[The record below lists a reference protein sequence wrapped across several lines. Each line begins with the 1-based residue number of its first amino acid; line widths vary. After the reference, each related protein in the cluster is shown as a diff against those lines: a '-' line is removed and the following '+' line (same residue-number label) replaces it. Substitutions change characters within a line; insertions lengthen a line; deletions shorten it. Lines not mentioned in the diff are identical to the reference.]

1 MFVTINIPPA
11 KEDNFMC
18 NNGYSIEQR
27 KYFDDLAHIGVRVIE
42 GANLIDAAAERN
54 MTADEFQ
61 KALKTD
67 VRKVNFP
74 VYLKF
79 SKALLSPQAF
89 FPLLKEELCLNTDD
103 DDYQYRFKSCVD
115 FGVEACGEKDFKE
128 FVENE
133 IRFCNYQIY
142 SMIAKYQG
150 YKKLAP

>member
-11 KEDNFMC
+11 KEDKFMC
-18 NNGYSIEQR
+18 NNGYSIKQR
-27 KYFDDLAHIGVRVIE
+27 KYFDDLAYIGVRVIE
-42 GANLIDAAAERN
+42 GANLIDAAAERS
-54 MTADEFQ
+54 MTADEFK

-67 VRKVNFP
+67 IRKVNFP

-79 SKALLSPQAF
+79 SKALLPPQAF

-103 DDYQYRFKSCVD
+103 DDYNYRFKSCVD

-128 FVENE
+128 FVESE